1 MLILELSY
9 NFYTKIFGVNKL
21 EEMKMDTILLYL
33 ALAEKEIEDCIRLE
47 MKTATERLRLK
58 DCSASFTCDAAG
70 KFFPRICSDKHKKN
84 KTKESMDSSKGVE
97 KYGDVLFMLQD
108 LLLLWCYLKKMK
120 IQ

>member
-33 ALAEKEIEDCIRLE
+33 AVAEKEKEDCIRLE
-47 MKTATERLRLK
+47 MK
-58 DCSASFTCDAAG
+58 
-70 KFFPRICSDKHKKN
+70 
-84 KTKESMDSSKGVE
+84 
-97 KYGDVLFMLQD
+97 
-108 LLLLWCYLKKMK
+108 